1 LKRRNQIVVAIA
13 AAAASAALV
22 SAPAGAGGAS
32 LSAEVGAGSATE
44 LGSGAAK
51 RGLLALTLEG
61 TGGADIINVATSA
74 GDIVVSVPA
83 PATIDGPD
91 ECTQNT
97 PQQFTCDSSL
107 GIDGVIGQ
115 LAGGGDRFNATELAL
130 LTNQYGGRG
139 NDRLLGGTKFD
150 FLNGGRGNNDTCK
163 GFHGQETIKKCE

>member
-1 LKRRNQIVVAIA
+1 MTIGLTAAVAAPVA
-13 AAAASAALV
+13 AGGGV
-22 SAPAGAGGAS
+22 SA
-32 LSAEVGAGSATE
+32 E

-51 RGLLALTLEG
+51 RGTLLALTLEG
-61 TGGADIINVATSA
+61 TGGADTISVATSS

-107 GIDGVIGQ
+107 GIDGVIGR
-115 LAGGGDRFNATELAL
+115 LGGGPDRFNAKELTL

-163 GFHGQETIKKCE
+163 GFHGKETIKNCE